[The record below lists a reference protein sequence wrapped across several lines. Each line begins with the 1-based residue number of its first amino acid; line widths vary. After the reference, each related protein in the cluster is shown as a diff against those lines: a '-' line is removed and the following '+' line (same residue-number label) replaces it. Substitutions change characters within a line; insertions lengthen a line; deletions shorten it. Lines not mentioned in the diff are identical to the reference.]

1 MPDREI
7 HMRILL
13 TAILFSWAFV
23 SADAA
28 VVHLRDGSVVVGAV
42 LSLEDGEDLVVDT
55 EYMDEVIIEWQ
66 AIVEIRETQVIEV
79 ELFDGQRL
87 YGEVLLDEQGLS
99 IIGDE
104 TTVTLPPDRVFS
116 ITEVNETFWDA
127 LNVYTDLGMNI
138 VRGNNEVSQLSF
150 GAGAGYDGVDFESSI
165 DATTIINE
173 QTEGQDL
180 RRATLAGSYT
190 YRLPRNWQASGLL
203 QFESDDQQGLNLR
216 TLVGGAIGN
225 RVYNQRRM
233 RIDLYSGL
241 VVNSEEFEGQPRSE
255 SLEGLLGGAYRLRSA
270 RGIDID
276 LSLFVLPSLEQSDRL
291 RMQFDG
297 SLSIDLF
304 ADLDFKLTVYDRYDS
319 QPPPGNDTN
328 DSGLTLGLSWSN

>member
-1 MPDREI
+1 MRFVPVVVCFLAAAANAAEI
-7 HMRILL
+7 HLK
-13 TAILFSWAFV
+13 
-23 SADAA
+23 
-28 VVHLRDGSVVVGAV
+28 DGSVIFGTI
-42 LSLEDGEDLVVDT
+42 LNLQDSEDLIVDT
-55 EYMDEVIIEWQ
+55 EYMDEVTIEWE
-66 AIVEIRETQVIEV
+66 AIESIRGTQVIEV
-79 ELFDGQRL
+79 ELFNGQRL
-87 YGEVLLDEQGLS
+87 FGEVVLDDEGLS
-99 IIGDE
+99 IVGDD
-104 TTVTLPPDRVFS
+104 TTVTLPPDTIFA
-116 ITEVNETFWDA
+116 IAEVNDSFWDG
-127 LNVYTDLGMNI
+127 LDVYTDVGMNL
-138 VRGNNEVSQLSF
+138 VRGNNKVTQLSL
-150 GAGAGYDGVDFESSI
+150 GAGIGYDGRNFETSV

-216 TLVGGAIGN
+216 TLYGGAIGN

-241 VVNSEEFEGQPRSE
+241 VVNHEEFEGQPRTD
-255 SLEGLLGGAYRLRSA
+255 SLEGLLGAAYRLRSA

-276 LSLFVLPSLEQSDRL
+276 ESLSVLPSLEQSDRL

-319 QPPPGNDTN
+319 QPPPGNSSNDT
-328 DSGLTLGLSWSN
+328 GVTLGLSWSN

>member
-1 MPDREI
+1 
-7 HMRILL
+7 MRITLL
-13 TAILFSWAFV
+13 LICFV
-23 SADAA
+23 FGAADAA
-28 VVHLRDGSVVVGAV
+28 EIKLRDGSVIVGTI
-42 LSLEDGEDLVVDT
+42 LELKDSEDLIVDT
-55 EYMDEVIIEWQ
+55 EHMDEVTIEWE
-66 AIVEIRETQVIEV
+66 AIREIRETQVIEV
-79 ELFDGQRL
+79 ELFNGQRL
-87 YGEVLLDEQGLS
+87 FGQVMLDEKGVS

-104 TTVTLPPDRVFS
+104 TTVTLPPDRIFA
-116 ITEVNETFWDA
+116 IAEVNESFWEGFDI
-127 LNVYTDLGMNI
+127 YTDVGMNL
-138 VRGNNEVSQLSF
+138 VRGNNEVTQLSF
-150 GAGAGYDGVDFESSI
+150 GAGIGYDGRDFETSV

-173 QTEGQDL
+173 QSEGQDL
-180 RRATLAGSYT
+180 RRATLSGNYT

-225 RVYNQRRM
+225 RIYNQRRM

-328 DSGLTLGLSWSN
+328 DSGLTLGLSWSY

>member
-1 MPDREI
+1 
-7 HMRILL
+7 MRIMLL
-13 TAILFSWAFV
+13 TLCLVFGTAT
-23 SADAA
+23 AA
-28 VVHLRDGSVVVGAV
+28 EVKLRDGTVVIGTI
-42 LSLEDGEDLVVDT
+42 LRLQDSEDLIVDT
-55 EYMDEVIIEWQ
+55 EYMDEVTIEWES
-66 AIVEIRETQVIEV
+66 IREIRETQVIEV
-79 ELFDGQRL
+79 ELFNGQRL
-87 YGEVLLDEQGLS
+87 FGQVALDEKGVS

-104 TTVTLPPDRVFS
+104 TTVTLPPDS
-116 ITEVNETFWDA
+116 IFTISEVNESFWEGLD
-127 LNVYTDLGMNI
+127 VYTDVGMNL
-138 VRGNNEVSQLSF
+138 VRGNNEVTQLSL
-150 GAGAGYDGVDFESSI
+150 GAGIGYDGRDFETSL

-173 QTEGQDL
+173 QTGAEDL
-180 RRATLAGSYT
+180 RRATLSGSYT

-233 RIDLYSGL
+233 RLDLYTGL
-241 VVNSEEFEGQPRSE
+241 VVNSEEFDGQPRTRT
-255 SLEGLLGGAYRLRSA
+255 LEGLLGAAYRLRSA
-270 RGIDID
+270 KGIDID
-276 LSLFVLPSLEQSDRL
+276 ASLSVLPSLEQSDRL

-328 DSGLTLGLSWSN
+328 DTGLTLGLSWSY

>member
-1 MPDREI
+1 
-7 HMRILL
+7 MRITLL
-13 TAILFSWAFV
+13 LICFV
-23 SADAA
+23 FVAA
-28 VVHLRDGSVVVGAV
+28 PAAEIKLRDGSVIVGTI
-42 LSLEDGEDLVVDT
+42 LELKDSEDLIVDT
-55 EYMDEVIIEWQ
+55 EHMDEVTIEWE
-66 AIVEIRETQVIEV
+66 AIREIRETQLIEV
-79 ELFDGQRL
+79 ELFNGQRL
-87 YGEVLLDEQGLS
+87 FGQVMLDEKGIS
-99 IIGDE
+99 IIGDD
-104 TTVTLPPDRVFS
+104 TTVTLPPDTVFAIS
-116 ITEVNETFWDA
+116 EVNESFWEGFDI
-127 LNVYTDLGMNI
+127 YTDVGMNL
-138 VRGNNEVSQLSF
+138 VRGNNEVTQLSF
-150 GAGAGYDGVDFESSI
+150 GAGIGYDGRDFETSV

-173 QTEGQDL
+173 QSEGQNL

-233 RIDLYSGL
+233 RIDLYTGL

-319 QPPPGNDTN
+319 QPPPGNDSN
-328 DSGLTLGLSWSN
+328 DSGLTLGLSWSY

>member
-1 MPDREI
+1 
-7 HMRILL
+7 MRITLL
-13 TAILFSWAFV
+13 LICFV
-23 SADAA
+23 FVAA
-28 VVHLRDGSVVVGAV
+28 PAAEIKLRDGSVIVGTI
-42 LSLEDGEDLVVDT
+42 LELKDSEDLIVDT
-55 EYMDEVIIEWQ
+55 EHMDEVTIEWE
-66 AIVEIRETQVIEV
+66 AIREIRETQLIEV
-79 ELFDGQRL
+79 ELFNGQRL
-87 YGEVLLDEQGLS
+87 FGQVMLDEKGIS
-99 IIGDE
+99 IIGDD
-104 TTVTLPPDRVFS
+104 TTVTLPPDTVFAIS
-116 ITEVNETFWDA
+116 EVNESFWEGFDI
-127 LNVYTDLGMNI
+127 YTDVGMNL
-138 VRGNNEVSQLSF
+138 VRGNNEVTQLSF
-150 GAGAGYDGVDFESSI
+150 GAGIGYDGRDFETSV

-173 QTEGQDL
+173 QSEGQNL

-203 QFESDDQQGLNLR
+203 QFESDDQQSLNLR

-233 RIDLYSGL
+233 RIDLYTGL

-319 QPPPGNDTN
+319 QPPPGNDSN
-328 DSGLTLGLSWSN
+328 DSGLTLGLSWSY

>member
-1 MPDREI
+1 MRVLLITVCFAFTTANAAEI
-7 HMRILL
+7 
-13 TAILFSWAFV
+13 
-23 SADAA
+23 
-28 VVHLRDGSVVVGAV
+28 HLRDGSLVIGSI
-42 LSLEDGEDLVVDT
+42 LSLQDSEDLIVDT
-55 EYMDEVIIEWQ
+55 EHMDEVTIEWE
-66 AIVEIRETQVIEV
+66 AIREIRETQVIEV
-79 ELFDGQRL
+79 ELFNGQRL
-87 YGEVLLDEQGLS
+87 FGQVVLDEKGVS

-104 TTVTLPPDRVFS
+104 TTVTLPPDGIFA
-116 ITEVNETFWDA
+116 ITEVNESFWEGFDM
-127 LNVYTDLGMNI
+127 YTDVGTNI
-138 VRGNNEVSQLSF
+138 VRGNNEVTQLSL
-150 GAGAGYDGVDFESSI
+150 GAGIGYDGRDFETSL

-180 RRATLAGSYT
+180 RRATLAGNYT

-216 TLVGGAIGN
+216 TLYGGAIGN

-233 RIDLYSGL
+233 RIDLYGGL
-241 VVNSEEFEGQPRSE
+241 VINHEEFEGQPRSE
-255 SLEGLLGGAYRLRSA
+255 SLEGLLGAAYRLRSA

-276 LSLFVLPSLEQSDRL
+276 ASLAVLPSLEQSDRL

-319 QPPPGNDTN
+319 QPPPGNETN
-328 DSGLTLGLSWSN
+328 DTGLTLGLSWSY

>member
-1 MPDREI
+1 
-7 HMRILL
+7 MRIVL
-13 TAILFSWAFV
+13 ILVCFILGT
-23 SADAA
+23 ADAA
-28 VVHLRDGSVVVGAV
+28 EIQLRDGTVVMG
-42 LSLEDGEDLVVDT
+42 SLLRLVDGEDLVVDT
-55 EYMDEVIIEWQ
+55 EYMDEVVIEWE
-66 AIVEIRETQVIEV
+66 AVTAVRETQVIEV
-79 ELFDGQRL
+79 ELFNGERL
-87 YGEVLLDEQGLS
+87 FGEVLVDEKGVS

-104 TTVTLPPDRVFS
+104 TTVTLPRARVFS
-116 ITEVNETFWDA
+116 IDEVNESFWEG
-127 LNVYTDLGMNI
+127 LSLYTDVGMNI
-138 VRGNNEVSQLSF
+138 VRGNNEVTQLSL
-150 GAGAGYDGVDFESSI
+150 GAGIGYDGRDFETSV

-180 RRATLAGSYT
+180 RRGTLAGNYT

-216 TLVGGAIGN
+216 TLFGGAIGN

-233 RIDLYSGL
+233 RIDLFAGL
-241 VVNSEEFEGQPRSE
+241 VVNNEEFEGQPRTE
-255 SLEGLLGGAYRLRSA
+255 SLEGLLGSAFRLRSA

-276 LSLFVLPSLEQSDRL
+276 ASLAVLPNLEQSDRL

-319 QPPPGNDTN
+319 QPPEGNDTN
-328 DSGLTLGLSWSN
+328 DTGVTLGLSWSY